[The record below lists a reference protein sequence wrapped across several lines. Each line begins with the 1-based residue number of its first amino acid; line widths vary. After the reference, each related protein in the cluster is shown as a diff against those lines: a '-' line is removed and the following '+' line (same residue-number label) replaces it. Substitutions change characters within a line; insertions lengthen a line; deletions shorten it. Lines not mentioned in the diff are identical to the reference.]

1 MPCDDRTRN
10 CELLA
15 LPHREAVHN
24 LAAWLTGNMTD
35 AEDVAQEVYLRAFR
49 YFDAYQRG
57 NYRLWLL
64 TIVRNTFISWAKVK
78 RTSRLEF
85 YGDPFIGDAADTEET
100 VWGAAPC
107 DPEILMMQHANNELL
122 KRLIQHIPV
131 EYREVLLLREFE
143 DMAYKDIAEITGVPI
158 GTVMSRLSR
167 ARMALRRLWL
177 REAQMETATPATAR
191 AGSVNRPS
199 TLHSR

>member
-10 CELLA
+10 FELLA

-78 RTSRLEF
+78 RTSRLAWMSHTRSE
-85 YGDPFIGDAADTEET
+85 
-100 VWGAAPC
+100 
-107 DPEILMMQHANNELL
+107 
-122 KRLIQHIPV
+122 RS
-131 EYREVLLLREFE
+131 
-143 DMAYKDIAEITGVPI
+143 GVP
-158 GTVMSRLSR
+158 GCYRSFDRCVRSG
-167 ARMALRRLWL
+167 W
-177 REAQMETATPATAR
+177 PAT
-191 AGSVNRPS
+191 
-199 TLHSR
+199 